1 MKNIIPYLEINTM
14 KLVLKKI
21 AIFGGF
27 DDDQLYKI
35 FSVLEEAR
43 YSRGDLIFKAGEAPT
58 YIYLILKGRVRFQRG
73 THKIFEF
80 HEGDCMGE
88 EFVIGLQPYSLSA
101 VAMEDVELAI
111 ISKKALLDFYETDME
126 LFGHLMINISREIS
140 RKLSMTNQLLFEC
153 MDKGNPK
160 DTTL

>member
-1 MKNIIPYLEINTM
+1 MKNIISYLEINTM

-35 FSVLEEAR
+35 FSILEEAR
-43 YSRGDLIFKAGEAPT
+43 YSKGDLIFKEGEAPT
-58 YIYLILKGRVRFQRG
+58 HIYLILKGRV
-73 THKIFEF
+73 EF
-80 HEGDCMGE
+80 KRNNYRILEFKEGDCMGE

-111 ISKKALLDFYETDME
+111 ISKKSLLDFYGTDSE

-140 RKLSMTNQLLFEC
+140 RKLSITRELLFDCLGE
-153 MDKGNPK
+153 KNNK
-160 DTTL
+160 

>member
-1 MKNIIPYLEINTM
+1 MKNIISYLEINTM
-14 KLVLKKI
+14 KLVLSKI

-43 YSRGDLIFKAGEAPT
+43 YSRGEFIFKEGEAPNH
-58 YIYLILKGRVRFQRG
+58 IYLILKGRVRFERG
-73 THKIFEF
+73 VHRVFEF
-80 HEGDCMGE
+80 QEGDCMGE

-101 VAMEDVELAI
+101 LAVEDVELAI
-111 ISKKALLDFYETDME
+111 ISKKALLEFYETDME

-140 RKLSMTNQLLFEC
+140 RKLNMTNELLFEC
-153 MDKGNPK
+153 MDKNN
-160 DTTL
+160 

>member
-1 MKNIIPYLEINTM
+1 M
-14 KLVLKKI
+14 KLVLSKI

-43 YSRGDLIFKAGEAPT
+43 YSRGDFIFQEGEAPT
-58 YIYLILKGRVRFQRG
+58 YIYLILKGRVRFERG
-73 THKIFEF
+73 KHKVFEF

-111 ISKKALLDFYETDME
+111 ISKKALLGFYETDME

-140 RKLSMTNQLLFEC
+140 RKLSLTNELLFEC
-153 MDKGNPK
+153 MDKGNS
-160 DTTL
+160 